1 MGPSGPLTC
10 DRVCVQPAAEGEDV
24 QLIQPGNLLQ
34 ELPAVRT
41 QAGVQHRLAPAQLEV
56 QDALRSGGG
65 VSRGA
70 WGLGTL
76 PAGPT
81 WPQPTATA
89 EGTTVTTF
97 DRQGRETTG
106 ARHHGVTEGR
116 RGRPQTRSL
125 PARHAHSR

>member
-56 QDALRSGGG
+56 QDALRSGVGG
-65 VSRGA
+65 ASAGGPGA
-70 WGLGTL
+70 SALY
-76 PAGPT
+76 PQGP
-81 WPQPTATA
+81 
-89 EGTTVTTF
+89 
-97 DRQGRETTG
+97 
-106 ARHHGVTEGR
+106 
-116 RGRPQTRSL
+116 RGRNPRQLLREPQ
-125 PARHAHSR
+125 